1 MIYLNNAAG
10 TKPFPEVVAAIV
22 DVLENN
28 WANPHDTS
36 SVGHDAQMAISNVTD
51 QVAEDINCSPDE
63 IIWTSGAAEA
73 NSLAIMG
80 LLHMHPHMHFYTTK
94 LEHTSISNV
103 VKSIPGNPT
112 FCLKNDNEGF
122 VDLKDLENKLRN
134 NHQNGIK
141 TLVSVGY
148 ANSEIGTIQDIKAIA
163 EVVHKYDGVLHTD
176 ATQAY
181 PWCENLD
188 VDKLGIDMM
197 SVSGQKLN
205 GPKGVG
211 FLYVKN
217 GIELKPLIYGSQQ
230 QGRRG
235 GTMPTHLIVGFGVA
249 LEITRR
255 KKPYYKAMLRD
266 KLLERLMMI
275 DEVRLNGPTSDRLPN
290 NISLTIDGVNAEKLT
305 TLCDVVGEVIIGK
318 GSACKSHEAKA
329 SDVLLAIGLTEEQA
343 LNTVRITLG
352 ESNVLFDIEQAAKI
366 ITGLVERIR
375 HEED

>member
-10 TKPFPEVVAAIV
+10 TKPFPEVVEAIV
-22 DVLENN
+22 DVFENN

-36 SVGHDAQMAISNVTD
+36 SEGHKAQMAISNVTD

-80 LLHMHPHMHFYTTK
+80 LLLMNPHMHFYTTK
-94 LEHTSISNV
+94 LEHTSISNI

-112 FCLKNDNEGF
+112 FYLKNDNEGF